1 MKRVV
6 KDTTEHQRRLIS
18 IVIPVFNEEANI
30 ERAYEAVAAVF
41 DRISDRYD
49 FEIVFTDNHS
59 TDRSPEMLAA
69 LCARDRRVRMARFS
83 RNFGFNRS
91 VLTGYRLARGDAA
104 VQIDC
109 DLQDSPDLI
118 PEFLDLWTKGHDV
131 VVGVRRQREEGRLL
145 QGARRF
151 FYRVLNRI
159 SEDNLVVDGGDF
171 RLIDRSILDQLRTIH
186 DAMPFVRGLTSVLAK
201 NQIGV
206 HYDRQ
211 SRQYGQSKFPVR
223 RLTGLAMEGIFA
235 HSTVPLRIASYI
247 GIIVAVVTALLSG
260 FFILGRLM
268 FDANWPAG
276 FATTTVLLLFS
287 ISLNAIFL
295 GIIGEYLARI
305 YNQVRWRPTT
315 VIANA
320 VNFDGTSNTDEAE
333 QPQVVEEQFEEPLP
347 PAEAGRG

>member
-1 MKRVV
+1 MTKA
-6 KDTTEHQRRLIS
+6 TEQRRRLIS

-30 ERAYEAVAAVF
+30 ERAYEAVVAVF
-41 DRISDRYD
+41 DGINDRYD

-69 LCARDRRVRMARFS
+69 LCARDHRVRRARFS

-145 QGARRF
+145 QGARRV
-151 FYRVLNRI
+151 FYRVLNWI

-171 RLIDRSILDQLRTIH
+171 RLIDRSILEQLRTIH
-186 DAMPFVRGLTSVLAK
+186 DAMPYVRGLTSVLAK

-206 HYDRQ
+206 QYDRQ
-211 SRQYGQSKFPVR
+211 SRKYGQSKFPLR

-247 GIIVAVVTALLSG
+247 GIIVAVATGLLSG
-260 FFILGRLM
+260 IYILGRLM
-268 FDANWPAG
+268 FDADWPTG

-295 GIIGEYLARI
+295 GIIGEYLSRI
-305 YNQVRWRPTT
+305 YNQVRRRPTT

-320 VNFDGTSNTDEAE
+320 VNFDGKSNADEAE
-333 QPQVVEEQFEEPLP
+333 QPQAAAEDQFEEPLP